1 MTSLERSFA
10 PSNNSAQYQ
19 ASACLE
25 DTLTRPVT
33 SEVEAQYWSI
43 FVDPSARFN
52 GAWLHRPRFVRTQS
66 VGMSPSTYA
75 EDSDGNQLS
84 WRTTP
89 IRNVTSASVDVSTGG
104 AALSEM
110 LLRRCRSARSR
121 SRAAQLRPL
130 LRAVFGVSSR
140 QFFDLL
146 DVTADTRDS
155 LYVN

>member
-10 PSNNSAQYQ
+10 PSNNSALYQ

-89 IRNVTSASVDVSTGG
+89 IRNVTSASVDVSTGELLCPRCSFGVAGLLGRG
-104 AALSEM
+104 AARHSYALFCELCSE
-110 LLRRCRSARSR
+110 SA
-121 SRAAQLRPL
+121 
-130 LRAVFGVSSR
+130 VGNSSI
-140 QFFDLL
+140 FL
-146 DVTADTRDS
+146 T
-155 LYVN
+155 